1 MNIWQRIAR
10 MSLLPLLALGLVACG
25 ESDADTP
32 PSADPPSSEGSEA
45 GAPAPEP
52 STTQPTAINVTT
64 PLDAAPAAGKTFF
77 WLQCELPICEK
88 IGGGVEAAVDAA
100 GWDFESLVFKAS
112 DPGSGLESA
121 VQQQPDVIG
130 ITGIPSAAIEAQ
142 LKAAADAGIPV
153 VTCSPGPEEPS
164 AETYAAIC
172 SQTTGPDGENLAKW
186 AIKDSGGDAHM
197 VMVTISSF
205 PSLQTTVDGMN
216 SVLDEYCPDCSSGI
230 LDVTVDDLAGGQ
242 VAAKLVAYLQSNP
255 DTNYVV
261 FNFGDLEIGV
271 PEALQAA
278 GFEGKVKLIGN
289 GAGPQQF
296 QALIDGG
303 MDAAWVAYPAVYE
316 GWEMVDA
323 ALRLVDG
330 GTLPDGYQEE
340 IAALPSYIVDTPEG
354 AEALAP
360 ALDYEGP
367 EGYQEQFM
375 ALWQVG

>member
-1 MNIWQRIAR
+1 MNNWQRCAR
-10 MSLLPLLALGLVACG
+10 MSVPALLALVLVSCG
-25 ESDADTP
+25 SSDGDDPKTS
-32 PSADPPSSEGSEA
+32 SADGSEA
-45 GAPAPEP
+45 AAAAPEP
-52 STTQPTAINVTT
+52 LTTPPTAINVTT
-64 PLDAAPAAGKTFF
+64 PLEAAPSPDKTLF

-88 IGGGVEAAVDAA
+88 IGGGVQAATEAA
-100 GWDFESLVFKAS
+100 GWNFESLVFKAS
-112 DPGSGLESA
+112 DPGAGIDSA
-121 VQQQPDVIG
+121 VQQAPDVIA
-130 ITGIPSAAIEAQ
+130 ITGIPSAAIESQ
-142 LKAAADAGIPV
+142 LKSAADAGIPV

-186 AIKDSGGDAHM
+186 AIKDSNGNAHM
-197 VMVTISSF
+197 VMVTIPAF

-216 SVLDEYCPDCSSGI
+216 SVLDEHCPDCSSGE
-230 LDVTVDDLAGGQ
+230 LALTVDDLAGGQ

-271 PEALQAA
+271 PEALEAA
-278 GFEGKVKLIGN
+278 GFGDKVKLIGN

-330 GTLPDGYQEE
+330 GTLPDGYQDS
-340 IAALPSYIVDTPEG
+340 IKALPSYIVDTPEA

-360 ALDYEGP
+360 ELDYEGP
-367 EGYQEQFM
+367 AGYQDQFK
-375 ALWQVG
+375 ALWLVG